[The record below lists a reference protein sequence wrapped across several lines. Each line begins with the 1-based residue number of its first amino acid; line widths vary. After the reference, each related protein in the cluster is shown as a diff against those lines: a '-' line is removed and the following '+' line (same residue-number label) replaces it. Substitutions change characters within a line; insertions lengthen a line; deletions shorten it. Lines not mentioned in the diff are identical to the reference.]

1 MPSKNAIQ
9 GEKGLLCPKC
19 SHLNP
24 SNLNQCEYCNSQ
36 LFVKCK
42 KCSAKVQRVFS
53 QCPEC
58 RHRMHK
64 SVFQK
69 LKRRMFRRSKKITLG
84 QTVFIV
90 IVAFGAYK
98 VITLAAGKM

>member
-1 MPSKNAIQ
+1 MPSKNLVQ
-9 GEKGLLCPKC
+9 GERGLLCPKC

-24 SNLNQCEYCNSQ
+24 VNLKQCEYCNSQ

-42 KCSAKVQRVFS
+42 KCGAKVQRLIP

-64 SVFQK
+64 SPFGK
-69 LKRRMFRRSKKITLG
+69 LKRRMFRRSKKVTIG
-84 QTVFIV
+84 QVAILV
-90 IVAFGAYK
+90 IVAYGAFK
-98 VITLAAGKM
+98 VITIAAGKL